1 MTGTSLRFGLMC
13 HGPILQAWQAA
24 ALDDL
29 LNAGPFQLALLIRPA
44 PSPDVRQRG
53 LGKLRDPE
61 VRRTLLWR
69 LYQRLRLRRLR
80 SGRPVDRSKAFEAV
94 DVVTCAVERRGRHS
108 EYFSETDVETI
119 RSYDLDF
126 ILRFGFG
133 IIRGDILEAAR
144 YGVWSYHH
152 DDERVIRGGP
162 PCFWEV
168 ARGHI
173 VTGAILQ
180 RLTDTLDAGVVL
192 YRGQFGSHW
201 EYGANRDQAF
211 FGSADWP
218 ARVCRQIRT
227 GDTSS
232 LSASRARPQ
241 RQSCAHLATSTWL
254 PSSQARSGI
263 LRFRGLNF
271 GSATSCGTSASA
283 ASRSTRRS
291 RAGGWTA

>member
-13 HGPILQAWQAA
+13 PGPVLQAWQAA

-29 LNAGPFQLALLIRPA
+29 LAAGSFQLALLIRPA
-44 PSPDVRQRG
+44 PSPGVRQRG

-61 VRRTLLWR
+61 RRRTLLWR

-94 DVVTCAVERRGRHS
+94 DVVTCAIERRGRHS
-108 EYFSETDVETI
+108 EYFSETDIETI

-133 IIRGDILEAAR
+133 IIQGDILEAAR

-168 ARGHI
+168 ARGRVDHRRDPTAPDGRPRCGRRALSRPI
-173 VTGAILQ
+173 RDPLGVRRESRPGFLRVD
-180 RLTDTLDAGVVL
+180 RLAGPRRPSDP
-192 YRGQFGSHW
+192 RG
-201 EYGANRDQAF
+201 
-211 FGSADWP
+211 
-218 ARVCRQIRT
+218 
-227 GDTSS
+227 
-232 LSASRARPQ
+232 
-241 RQSCAHLATSTWL
+241 
-254 PSSQARSGI
+254 
-263 LRFRGLNF
+263 
-271 GSATSCGTSASA
+271 
-283 ASRSTRRS
+283 
-291 RAGGWTA
+291 